1 MNIKNSLTLR
11 SFKKYQPRQ
20 IAKFVK
26 GFFNGRIFIVG
37 LGRLRVVNGK
47 VVAYQFQKTE
57 KNILIVVSEI
67 NKIINELS
75 HSKSKKLSAT

>member
-1 MNIKNSLTLR
+1 MSIKNSITLR

-37 LGRLRVVNGK
+37 LGRLRVIEGK
-47 VVAYQFQKTE
+47 VVAYQHQKSE
-57 KNILIVVSEI
+57 KSILIVVSEI
-67 NKIINELS
+67 NKIISELS
-75 HSKSKKLSAT
+75 QPKVSMS

>member
-1 MNIKNSLTLR
+1 MIIKNSITLR

-26 GFFNGRIFIVG
+26 AFFNGRIFIVG
-37 LGRLRVVNGK
+37 LGRLRVVDGK
-47 VVAYQFQKTE
+47 VVAYQHQKQQ

-67 NKIINELS
+67 NKIINEMS
-75 HSKSKKLSAT
+75 QPRVSVI

>member
-1 MNIKNSLTLR
+1 MDIKSSMTLR

-37 LGRLRVVNGK
+37 LGRLRVIEGK
-47 VVAYQFQKTE
+47 VVAYQHQKTE
-57 KNILIVVSEI
+57 KSIMIVVSEI
-67 NKIINELS
+67 NKIISEMSQRKVMLG
-75 HSKSKKLSAT
+75 

>member
-1 MNIKNSLTLR
+1 VNIKHSLTLR

-26 GFFNGRIFIVG
+26 GFFNGRIFIAG
-37 LGRLRVVNGK
+37 LGRLRVIDGK

-75 HSKSKKLSAT
+75 HSKKLSAV

>member
-1 MNIKNSLTLR
+1 MNIKRSITLR

-37 LGRLRVVNGK
+37 LGRLRVVEGR
-47 VVAYQFQKTE
+47 VVAYQHQKTE

-67 NKIINELS
+67 NQIITDMSQRRLS
-75 HSKSKKLSAT
+75 MP

>member
-1 MNIKNSLTLR
+1 VNIKRSITLR

-37 LGRLRVVNGK
+37 LGRLRVVEGR
-47 VVAYQFQKTE
+47 VVAYQHQKTE

-67 NKIINELS
+67 NQIIADMSQRRLS
-75 HSKSKKLSAT
+75 MP

>member
-1 MNIKNSLTLR
+1 MNIKSSITLR

-26 GFFNGRIFIVG
+26 AFFKGRIFIVG
-37 LGRLRVVNGK
+37 LGRLRMIEGK
-47 VVAYQFQKTE
+47 VVAYQHQKSE
-57 KNILIVVSEI
+57 KSILVVVSEI

-75 HSKSKKLSAT
+75 HPKISTG